1 MLVCH
6 CRAVTDRAIRA
17 AVRNGAQ
24 TVSDVAR
31 SCGAGGTCGGCH
43 DTVKALIHSESA
55 SHTAQHTQVTSETA
69 SAAFPE
75 A

>member
-6 CRAVTDRAIRA
+6 CKAVTDRAIRA

-31 SCGAGGTCGGCH
+31 SCGAGGHCGGCQ
-43 DTVKALIHSESA
+43 DAVQELIHSESVQHSPAATDTVVA
-55 SHTAQHTQVTSETA
+55 SHPDA
-69 SAAFPE
+69 
-75 A
+75 